1 MTDKKLLNF
10 IKNLPS
16 SPGVYKMKNASG
28 EIIYVGKAKSL
39 RSRVQSYFRKDY
51 EHSTRTRKL
60 VENTADIEFI
70 ETGTELEALLLEN
83 NLIKELQPRYNILM
97 KDDKSYVYIKIDMN
111 EDFPRIWLV
120 RERTLEHEGLRP
132 QKVAPPRRGINCLAE
147 LPLGLPVK
155 YFGPKLASQKV
166 YETLRMLKKLFPFRH
181 CSLDIRWR
189 DSQGKDSVEVTHR
202 TIDYPCLDYSI
213 KRCPGPCIGA
223 VSPTEYKKIV
233 QQIIDFLSGKTDEL
247 EKSLKAQMRS
257 AAEEKKFEKAAR
269 LRDKLG
275 LIQSITEKQ
284 RITDMERQNT
294 DVINFITDQDKVYFN
309 VFMIRGGKLIGQEN
323 FILNALEIGK
333 NSNGEDFKKEAL
345 EAFLPQYYEKA
356 ADIPKEIL
364 IPEEIEGHQSLEMWL
379 NEKTHE
385 KVTILNPK
393 RGEKNH
399 LLELSLKNAESFS
412 KQYRIKWLADEQKAG
427 ATKRLAEILKLPKIP
442 KRIEGFDISHLGG
455 KETVGSMVV
464 FENGIPKNEH
474 YRHFKLR
481 TVEGKPD
488 DYRSMEEVLMRR
500 LKYLTRIAD
509 ARIKKAAK
517 KDIPLIQKWGREMKW
532 KELYKKPDWQNFF
545 MLRVKQ
551 ENAGMVRFLE
561 LQKGIFA
568 VEAMY
573 ITKKYRGQKLS
584 YVLLNKLIDKIKDKR
599 ARIYISAEKHLI
611 NHYLEYGFIE
621 VNQAPKIF
629 QKRNDK
635 WEKLDK
641 VKYKILAY
649 YKEKKRPSDPSFTSK
664 PDLIVVDGGKGQLS
678 AALPVLKQLKLEI
691 PIIALAKQFEEIY
704 TPKEKAPILLE
715 AGDEALKLLQRIRD
729 ESHRFAIT
737 FGRELHIKSILQ

>member
-1 MTDKKLLNF
+1 MTDKKSLNF
-10 IKNLPS
+10 IKNLPK
-16 SPGVYKMKNASG
+16 SPGVYKMKNKEG
-28 EIIYVGKAKSL
+28 TVIYIGKAKSL
-39 RSRVQSYFRKDY
+39 RERVQSYFRKDY

-83 NLIKELQPRYNILM
+83 NLIKELHPRYNILM

-111 EDFPRIWLV
+111 EDFPRIGVV
-120 RERTLEHEGLRP
+120 REKTLEKEGLKP
-132 QKVAPPRRGINCLAE
+132 HS
-147 LPLGLPVK
+147 VK
-155 YFGPKLASQKV
+155 YFGPKLASSKV
-166 YETLRMLKKLFPFRH
+166 YETLRILKKLFPFRH
-181 CSLDIRWR
+181 CSLDIKWQN
-189 DSQGKDSVEVTHR
+189 SQGKDSVEVTHR

-223 VSPTEYKKIV
+223 ISQVEYKKVV

-247 EKSLKAQMRS
+247 EKSLKEQMME
-257 AAEEKKFEKAAR
+257 AAEKKLFEKAAR
-269 LRDKLG
+269 LRDKLT
-275 LIQSITEKQ
+275 LIQGITEKQ
-284 RITDMERQNT
+284 RITDLERQDT

-333 NSNGEDFKKEAL
+333 NANEEDFRKEAL
-345 EAFLPQYYEKA
+345 ESFLPQYYEKA

-364 IPEEIEGHQSLEMWL
+364 IPEESEHKQSLEMWL
-379 NEKTHE
+379 KEKTNEK
-385 KVTILNPK
+385 VIILNPR

-412 KQYRIKWLADEQKAG
+412 KQYRLKWLADEQKSG
-427 ATKRLAEILKLPKIP
+427 ALKRLTEILNLPKLP

-481 TVEGKPD
+481 TIKEKPD
-488 DYRSMEEVLMRR
+488 DYASMEEVLIRR
-500 LKYLTRIAD
+500 LKYLNKSVST
-509 ARIKKAAK
+509 RIKKASK

-551 ENAGMVRFLE
+551 ENAGMIRFLE

-568 VEAMY
+568 AEAMY
-573 ITKKYRGQKLS
+573 IEKKYRGQKLS
-584 YVLLNKLIDKIKDKR
+584 YVLLNKLIDKIKDKKV
-599 ARIYISAEKHLI
+599 RIYISAEKHLI

-621 VNQAPKIF
+621 VKEAPAIF
-629 QKRNDK
+629 EKRNSK
-635 WEKLDK
+635 WEKLDG
-641 VKYKILAY
+641 VDYKILAY
-649 YKEKKRPSDPSFTSK
+649 YKEKKRALDPSFTSK

-678 AALPVLKQLKLEI
+678 TALLVLQQLKLEI

-715 AGDEALKLLQRIRD
+715 EGDEALKLLQRIRD

-737 FGRELHIKSILQ
+737 FQRKIHEQGLFS

>member
-1 MTDKKLLNF
+1 MHIL
-10 IKNLPS
+10 IKNLPQT
-16 SPGVYKMKNASG
+16 PGVYKMKNKEG
-28 EIIYVGKAKSL
+28 TVIYVGKAKSL
-39 RSRVQSYFRKDY
+39 RERVRSYFRKDY
-51 EHSTRTRKL
+51 EHSSRTRKL

-83 NLIKELQPRYNILM
+83 NLIKELHPRYNILM

-111 EDFPRIWLV
+111 EDFPRIWVV
-120 RERTLEHEGLRP
+120 REKALEKEGLRP
-132 QKVAPPRRGINCLAE
+132 H
-147 LPLGLPVK
+147 PVK
-155 YFGPKLASQKV
+155 YFGPKLASSKV
-166 YETLRMLKKLFPFRH
+166 YETLRVLKKLFPFRH
-181 CSLDIRWR
+181 CSLDIKWR
-189 DSQGKDSVEVTHR
+189 DSKGKDSVEVTHR

-223 VSPTEYKKIV
+223 VSPVEYKKVV

-247 EKSLKAQMRS
+247 EKSLKAQMMD
-257 AAEEKKFEKAAR
+257 AAEKKLFEKAAR
-269 LRDKLG
+269 LRDKLS
-275 LIQSITEKQ
+275 LIQNITEKQ
-284 RITDMERQNT
+284 RITDLERQNT

-333 NSNGEDFKKEAL
+333 NANEEDFRKEAL
-345 EAFLPQYYEKA
+345 ESFLPQYYEKA

-364 IPEEIEGHQSLEMWL
+364 IPEESEHKQSLEMWL
-379 NEKTHE
+379 KEKTNEK
-385 KVTILNPK
+385 VVILNPK

-412 KQYRIKWLADEQKAG
+412 KQYRLKWLADEQKAG
-427 ATKRLAEILKLPKIP
+427 AVKRLTEILNLPKPP

-481 TVEGKPD
+481 TIEGKPD
-488 DYRSMEEVLMRR
+488 DYASMKEILARR
-500 LKYLTRIAD
+500 LKYLNKTIS
-509 ARIKKAAK
+509 ARIKKASK
-517 KDIPLIQKWGREMKW
+517 KDILLIQKWGREMKW
-532 KELYKKPDWQNFF
+532 QELYKKPDWQNFL
-545 MLRVKQ
+545 MLRVKK
-551 ENAGMVRFLE
+551 EIAGMVRFVE

-573 ITKKYRGQKLS
+573 ITEKYREQKLS
-584 YVLLNKLIDKIKDKR
+584 YILLDKLIGKIKDKK
-599 ARIYISAEKHLI
+599 ARIYVFSDQHLI

-621 VNQAPKIF
+621 VNQAPKNI
-629 QKRNDK
+629 QKRNNA
-635 WEKLDK
+635 WEKLDNL
-641 VKYKILAY
+641 KYKILAY
-649 YKEKKRPSDPSFTSK
+649 YKEKKRPNDPSFTSK
-664 PDLIVVDGGKGQLS
+664 PDLIIVDGGKGQLS
-678 AALPVLKQLKLEI
+678 TALIALKQLKLEI

-704 TPKEKAPILLE
+704 MPHEKAPILLE
-715 AGDEALKLLQRIRD
+715 EGDSALKLLQRIRD

-737 FGRELHIKSILQ
+737 FGRELHRKSIFQ